1 MGVKF
6 FDYDNDGRLDLFVTD
21 MHSDM
26 SEEAGPDGEKAKS
39 HMTWPES
46 YLQGGANNI
55 WGNAAYHNLGG
66 GKFEEISDRLG
77 FENYWPWGF
86 SVGDVNADGWDD
98 VFITS
103 GMGFPFRYGI
113 NSMLLNDRGQNSTTR
128 SSCSGSSRGA
138 TAGRIPHCAIWTAR
152 RKARTA
158 PPARVGRER
167 SRWSVP
173 SPAAL
178 P

>member
-26 SEEAGPDGEKAKS
+26 SEEVGPDGEKAKS

-86 SVGDVNADGWDD
+86 SAGDVNADGWDD

-113 NSMLLNDRGQNSTTR
+113 NSMLLNDRGQKFDDAEFVLGIEPRRADRTHAVVR
-128 SSCSGSSRGA
+128 SGL
-138 TAGRIPHCAIWTAR
+138 R

-158 PPARVGRER
+158 RPARDGRVR
-167 SRWSVP
+167 SRWSVR
-173 SPAAL
+173 SPAARR
-178 P
+178 